1 MAGDVSSP
9 AGTDPA
15 PRGAPAAPAALYR
28 RYRPATFAELRGQ
41 DHVTEPLRQALRSG
55 RVHHAYLF
63 SGPRGCG
70 KTSSARIL
78 ARSLNCEQGPTPDP
92 CGKCASCVALAPSGP
107 GSIDVIEIDAA
118 SHGGVDDARD
128 LRERAFY
135 APVAGRFKIYIVD
148 EAHMVT
154 REGFNALLKLV
165 EEPPPHL
172 KFVFATTEPEK
183 VIPTI
188 RSRTHHYPFRL
199 MPPAVLRGLL
209 EEILASEGVR
219 YEPAVLPV
227 VVRAGAGS
235 ARDALSVLDQ
245 LLAGSDETGL
255 TYERA
260 VALLGYTDD
269 SLLDGVTE
277 AFASGD
283 GAAVFRAVDRVIEG
297 GHDPRRFAAD
307 LLDRFRDL
315 IVLAAVPDAGQTGLL
330 DVPADRLDRMRE
342 QAASFGPAQLARAAE
357 TINAG
362 LVEMR
367 GATSPRLQLELI
379 CAQVLLPAPAAEEA
393 ALLARIERL
402 ESRLGSGGA
411 LEAPG
416 NAAARPAPP
425 APAARPARPAP
436 AAKPAPPGPEAKPGN
451 TDHQAAPANGA
462 GAARPAGNRAPD
474 ADLVRERWPEVL
486 DAMRHRSR
494 VAWMQLSSATVDTL
508 QDGILTLRFAQEGTA
523 AGFSARGSDKD
534 LGQVLEQMLGI
545 SPKIRAVSE
554 AAREGR
560 AGFGGS
566 GRPGQAG
573 AGETAAEAA
582 GTRGDP
588 GPAGTAPNAPGGPQA
603 AGGNPGGN
611 GPARADASAGA
622 AARGVTGRQAPR
634 RNPGPAA
641 PDRAAP
647 GGPEELDH
655 DPEGSALTGMDLIQ
669 RTLGGRVIEEY
680 GDA

>member
-1 MAGDVSSP
+1 MSGDVSSP

-269 SLLDGVTE
+269 SLLDGVVE

-379 CAQVLLPAPAAEEA
+379 CAQVLLPAPAAGEA

-402 ESRLGSGGA
+402 ESRLGSGA

-416 NAAARPAPP
+416 NAAARPAPS
-425 APAARPARPAP
+425 APRPARPAP
-436 AAKPAPPGPEAKPGN
+436 AAKPAPQAPEAKPG
-451 TDHQAAPANGA
+451 TADHPAAPANGA
-462 GAARPAGNRAPD
+462 GAAAARPAGNRAPD
-474 ADLVRERWPEVL
+474 ADLVRERWPEIL

-494 VAWMQLSSATVDTL
+494 VAWMQLSGATVDAL

-534 LGQVLEQMLGI
+534 LGQVLEQTLGI

-566 GRPGQAG
+566 GRPGQAV
-573 AGETAAEAA
+573 AGEAAADAA
-582 GTRGDP
+582 GTRGDA
-588 GPAGTAPNAPGGPQA
+588 GPAAAAPNAPGGSQ
-603 AGGNPGGN
+603 AGGGKPDGN

-647 GGPEELDH
+647 GAPEELDH
-655 DPEGSALTGMDLIQ
+655 DPDGSALTGMDLIQ